1 MNHQV
6 DSFRSVTKLNSLSFR
21 LLIGMLFWLLCAFV
35 FTGYTLMLS
44 WELEKVGMAINDA
57 GSLRKR
63 TFQMALTYDYYRDIS
78 PELRQQQYDFE
89 QALYNLRHVGGGKT
103 FMPNDES
110 LSVQVKKIDNQWHET
125 LLPWYQQ
132 LAQTHAAITTE
143 NRHVVDDYANDINHL
158 VKLIEEENTRNIQLL
173 RLFQMLLI
181 LMTFVTAITGIYLSY
196 RLVISPLDTLR
207 GGIVRLA
214 LGDLKARIRK
224 HSEDEFGIVADGFNQ
239 MAENLQDAHS
249 NLEQKITEKTQALA
263 NRNHE
268 LSSLYAITAYLHD
281 SHSIETTA
289 HGFVTRMMDM
299 TGADA
304 GSIRLL
310 DDQRK
315 ALDYLAAQGLPET
328 MLQPTALC
336 TQMEKCQCKI
346 TSQEAI
352 EIPINLHVMSAAQLP
367 CCLAGFAEVR
377 AFTIRFSQQDLGLFT
392 LYFKTKNMLTAET
405 ARLIE
410 SLSGQLGVAIENQRL
425 IDSGQQYAVSEE
437 RNLMAQDLHDS
448 IAQSLSYLNLQT
460 QMMAAALHGQQYDDA
475 QEYLASIQNGVQE
488 SYDDVR
494 ELLLNFRTRL
504 AEQDFSTSVQAVLQR
519 FESQTQ
525 IPARLKTEGDGARLS
540 PQQQLQV
547 IFILQEALSNIRKHA
562 QASEVQITMTN
573 QDDFQLIIED
583 DGQGFDAQTLA
594 QKQSGH
600 VGTHIMQER
609 ANNIHAELTIESKIG
624 RGTQV
629 SLRLP
634 ANQRV
639 IL

>member
-1 MNHQV
+1 MNHPV

-21 LLIGMLFWLLCAFV
+21 LLIGMLIWLLCAFI

-63 TFQMALTYDYYRDIS
+63 TFQMALTYDYYQGES

-89 QALYNLRHVGGGKT
+89 QALYNLRHVGQGKT
-103 FMPNDES
+103 FISHDES
-110 LSVQVKKIDNQWHET
+110 LSIQVKKIDAQWHDSV
-125 LLPWYQQ
+125 LPWYQK
-132 LAQTHAAITTE
+132 LATNHTAITTE

-181 LMTFVTAITGIYLSY
+181 LMTFVTAITGIYLLY

-224 HSEDEFGIVADGFNQ
+224 HSEDEFGIVVDGFNQ
-239 MAENLQDAHS
+239 MAENLQDAQS
-249 NLEQKITEKTQALA
+249 NLEQKITDKTQALA
-263 NRNHE
+263 GKNHE
-268 LSSLYAITAYLHD
+268 LSNLYAITAYLHE

-289 HGFVTRMMDM
+289 QGFVTRIMEM

-304 GSIRLL
+304 ASIRLL
-310 DDQRK
+310 DEQRET
-315 ALDYLAAQGLPET
+315 LDYLAMQGLPESMT
-328 MLQPTALC
+328 QSASLC
-336 TQMEKCQCKI
+336 TQPKQCQCNI
-346 TSQEAI
+346 ASQKMI
-352 EIPINLHVMSAAQLP
+352 EKTIHLHTIPNTPQP
-367 CCLAGFAEVR
+367 CCLTEFKDVR
-377 AFTIRFSQQDLGLFT
+377 VYAIRFANQDFGLFS
-392 LYFKTKNMLTAET
+392 LFFKHPHMLPAET
-405 ARLIE
+405 TRLIE
-410 SLSGQLGVAIENQRL
+410 SLCGQLGVAIENQRL
-425 IDSGQQYAVSEE
+425 IDRGQQYAVSEE

-460 QMMAAALHGQQYDDA
+460 QMMESALHSKQYEDA
-475 QEYLASIQNGVQE
+475 EEYLASIKNGVQE

-504 AEQDFSTSVQAVLQR
+504 AEQDFSASVQTVLQR

-525 IPARLKTEGDGARLS
+525 IPARLTCVGDGARLS

-547 IFILQEALSNIRKHA
+547 IFILQEALSNARKHA
-562 QASEVQITMTN
+562 QANEVQITMTN
-573 QDDFQLIIED
+573 QDDFQLTIED
-583 DGQGFDAQTLA
+583 DGQGFNAQTLA

-609 ANNIHAELTIESKIG
+609 ANSIHAQLDIQSEVG
-624 RGTQV
+624 RGTRV
-629 SLRLP
+629 SLHLP